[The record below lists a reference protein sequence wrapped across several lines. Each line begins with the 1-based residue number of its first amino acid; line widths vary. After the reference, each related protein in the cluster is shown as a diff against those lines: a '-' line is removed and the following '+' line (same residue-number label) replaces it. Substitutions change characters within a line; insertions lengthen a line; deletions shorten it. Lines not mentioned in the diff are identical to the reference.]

1 VSDHADIVRERV
13 SHIARGCRAGTSHNP
28 AVYENDINAALDAL
42 VAEIR
47 SLNEQVVGAVDLL
60 EGAVAERDE
69 LRERLTR
76 AGDSARETIKDALL
90 LKEAAE
96 AENARLREAGTKVAD
111 AYTAEAEDHN
121 DGEFALWKAD
131 DLVNAIVALRA
142 ALREEA

>member
-1 VSDHADIVRERV
+1 MSDHADIVRK
-13 SHIARGCRAGTSHNP
+13 GLDWCGGDCTPDDCCNP
-28 AVYENDINAALDAL
+28 AVAALDAL
-42 VAEIR
+42 EAEIR